1 MANTEKQYRIFLP
14 LAFAAV
20 MVLGMQLGFKMND
33 SVSGKR
39 SNQLLQMSSMDEVI
53 NYIDARYVD
62 TVNGGELEDQAI
74 IEMLRGLDPHSSYI
88 PAAELKEVEEN
99 LQGNFE
105 GIGVEFSLV
114 KDTITVV
121 TPIAGGP
128 SEALG
133 IRAGD
138 KIIKIEDTLVA
149 GVNITSEQVM
159 AKLRGPKDTKV
170 NVSIYRKGVR
180 ELLDYEIV
188 RNKIPIVSLD
198 AAYMLDKNIGY
209 IKLNRFS
216 QTTFDEFYEALQRLK
231 QEGMA
236 KLILDLRQN
245 PGGFLTA
252 AVNIADE
259 FIDSKKRIVY
269 TEGRS
274 YKRKDYDAR
283 RPGMFESGDLVVLVD
298 EGSASASEIV
308 AGAIQDWDRG
318 TIIGRRSFGKGL
330 VQDQFELSNGAAL
343 RLTIARYYTPAGRCI
358 QKPYEEGELEDYNE
372 DLDKRFKHGELQNAD
387 SLAKLQQ
394 QDTSTYY
401 TLVKKRKLFGGGG
414 IMPDVFVPLDTTHSD
429 PFTIK
434 ARSAIPQ
441 FAYDYYGNH
450 TNELKAYP
458 TIDEFKKQYR
468 VNEAMFA
475 DFKQYLKRE
484 VGFID
489 NVLLQRDRKEFEIY
503 IMAYLARQLY
513 GNTGFYPIVQENDK
527 TLQKAIVAL
536 QQK

>member
-1 MANTEKQYRIFLP
+1 MA
-14 LAFAAV
+14 
-20 MVLGMQLGFKMND
+20 GM
-33 SVSGKR
+33 SA
-39 SNQLLQMSSMDEVI
+39 MDEVI
-53 NYIDARYVD
+53 NYIDAQYVD

-88 PAAELKEVEEN
+88 PAAELKEVEES

-105 GIGVEFSLV
+105 GIGVEFSLL

-138 KIIKIEDTLVA
+138 KIVKIEDTLVA
-149 GVNITSEQVM
+149 GVNITTEQVM

-170 NVSIYRKGVR
+170 SVSIYRKGVK

-198 AAYMLDKNIGY
+198 AAYMLSNDIGY

-216 QTTFDEFYEALQRLK
+216 QTTFDEFYEALQKLK
-231 QEGMA
+231 EQGLA

-259 FIDSKKRIVY
+259 FIDGKKSIVY
-269 TEGRS
+269 TEGRN

-283 RPGMFESGDLVVLVD
+283 RPGMFESGELMVLID

-318 TIIGRRSFGKGL
+318 TIVGRRSFGKGL
-330 VQDQFELSNGAAL
+330 VQDQFELSNKAAL

-358 QKPYEEGELEDYNE
+358 QKPYEEGELDDYNE

-387 SLAKLQQ
+387 SLAKLQKE
-394 QDTSTYY
+394 DTSSYY
-401 TLVKKRKLFGGGG
+401 TLIKKQKLFGGGG
-414 IMPDVFVPLDTTHSD
+414 IMPNIFVPLDTTHSD

-434 ARSAIPQ
+434 ARSNIVQ

-450 TNELKAYP
+450 ADDFKAYP
-458 TIDEFKKQYR
+458 T
-468 VNEAMFA
+468 VA
-475 DFKQYLKRE
+475 DFKAHYSVSDDMFAAFKQHVKRE

-489 NVLLQRDRKEFEIY
+489 NKLLQRDRKEFEIY

-513 GNTGFYPIVQENDK
+513 GSAGFYPIVQENDK
-527 TLQKAIVAL
+527 TLQKAIAL
-536 QQK
+536 LKEK